1 MACCSS
7 GLGAG
12 TSDGLSEDGE
22 RDNVDGERDG
32 DELLVV
38 VVLGVAL

>member
-1 MACCSS
+1 MGCCSS
-7 GLGAG
+7 RLGAA

-32 DELLVV
+32 DEVV
-38 VVLGVAL
+38 VVVVGVAE